1 MESQMPERIADAR
14 CHKRIITIS
23 KELDF
28 PNYLGTPYDGC
39 LSLDIRLT
47 VFLSAFWSHF
57 GDRCCLIDKQDNKFV
72 NIVCLDGYV
81 YNQSNYLWLLLIVV
95 AFVENDDSR
104 HVHGE
109 LDYFEGLQYTL
120 SSFHPWTEL
129 LSSLAGSESAYNQ
142 EHSLCNPYLNKNEVP
157 PWFAV
162 QMGSVAESV
171 VAKVRLF
178 FELCKEFERK
188 VRKDV
193 I

>member
-1 MESQMPERIADAR
+1 MHEIRLKLIKKWVLVGFRAYFGIFQGMESQMPERIADAR
-14 CHKRIITIS
+14 YHKRIITIS

-28 PNYLGTPYDGC
+28 PNHLGNPYDGC

-120 SSFHPWTEL
+120 SSFILEQH
-129 LSSLAGSESAYNQ
+129 SSPL
-142 EHSLCNPYLNKNEVP
+142 
-157 PWFAV
+157 
-162 QMGSVAESV
+162 
-171 VAKVRLF
+171 
-178 FELCKEFERK
+178 
-188 VRKDV
+188 
-193 I
+193 